1 MELLAVLLVTRG
13 PCEGLIVELFAGF
26 PVTDGLFEGPV
37 VEPFATLIATDELVA
52 GLVEEMSDGKAA
64 DELVT
69 WGDPVVEGVAMDA
82 FCTAVLNVG
91 VVVGLALPLGEG
103 TMMTDT
109 SWPDE
114 VLSGRVVASVDV
126 SWTTPEERLTLRGHK
141 GV

>member
-1 MELLAVLLVTRG
+1 
-13 PCEGLIVELFAGF
+13 LFAGF